1 MKCSA
6 VKVDGHWREVYKDPI
21 TDLGKR
27 SKRGRL
33 GLVKDGDKVRTV
45 PEYEAEGQDLLQ
57 TVFENGVLV
66 KETTFDEV
74 RENAKL

>member
-1 MKCSA
+1 
-6 VKVDGHWREVYKDPI
+6 
-21 TDLGKR
+21 
-27 SKRGRL
+27 
-33 GLVKDGDKVRTV
+33 VKDGDKVRTV

-66 KETTFDEV
+66 KETTFEEV